1 MIGRTYGVD
10 LGTSVIKIYKKGKGI
25 ICNQKNMIAVDKSKV
40 LAIGDDA
47 FEMYE
52 KVPGYVHVTYPIKN
66 GVIADIENMEK
77 LFNALLK
84 GLSKNGKV
92 YSAEY
97 VVAVPMDT
105 TEVEKKAFID
115 LVDASRAKKVKLV
128 AKPIAAALGA
138 GLDVCNAKGAMIV
151 DMGASTTEIAVIS
164 LGGIV
169 VSRLLPIGGDT
180 FNDAIIAAVKKNGI
194 VDHVFM
200 GFSLLGVSV
209 PVFMVAMVLQFLLAY
224 KLQWFPITS
233 GNTGWIGYVLP
244 AIALGWNSA
253 GSIARLTRS
262 TLLEVLQEDY
272 IDTARAKGY
281 RQLYVIICHALRN
294 AVLPV
299 ITMMAVQLS
308 SLLSGAVICE
318 TVFSI
323 NGIGRLAVQ
332 AIEARDI
339 PLLQG
344 TVLFST
350 VIVILGN
357 LVADCLYSVLD
368 PRIRKEV

>member
-1 MIGRTYGVD
+1 MVINILKRVIQTVFILLGVALLIFLMLRIIPGNAIVTMMGEHTNPEAIERMTAELGLDQPFYVQFWMYLKGVLTGD
-10 LGTSVIKIYKKGKGI
+10 LGTSYSLNRPVSELIGTAFP
-25 ICNQKNMIAVDKSKV
+25 NTVR
-40 LAIGDDA
+40 LA
-47 FEMYE
+47 
-52 KVPGYVHVTYPIKN
+52 
-66 GVIADIENMEK
+66 
-77 LFNALLK
+77 
-84 GLSKNGKV
+84 
-92 YSAEY
+92 
-97 VVAVPMDT
+97 
-105 TEVEKKAFID
+105 
-115 LVDASRAKKVKLV
+115 
-128 AKPIAAALGA
+128 IAAALVA
-138 GLDVCNAKGAMIV
+138 WVV
-151 DMGASTTEIAVIS
+151 
-164 LGGIV
+164 GI
-169 VSRLLPIGGDT
+169 LCG
-180 FNDAIIAAVKKNGI
+180 IIAAVKKNGI
-194 VDHVFM
+194 LDHTFM

-209 PVFMVAMVLQFLLAY
+209 PVFMVAMVLQYLLAY
-224 KLQWFPITS
+224 KLKLFPIS
-233 GNTGWIGYVLP
+233 SNNAGWIGYVLP

-262 TLLEVLQEDY
+262 TLMEVLQEDY

-281 RQLYVIICHALRN
+281 RQLYVIVNHALRN

-332 AIEARDI
+332 AIEGRDI

-344 TVLFST
+344 TILFST

-357 LVADCLYSVLD
+357 LIADCLYSVLD